1 MIVEKTA
8 KYLPAQAGKIFAVK
22 AESGRNNRVII
33 QLPLEAGTD
42 VRYIQELSGHKSSKT
57 TEIYTYV
64 SKASL
69 TKIKNP
75 LDNIMEKE
83 T

>member
-22 AESGRNNRVII
+22 AELGRNNRVII
-33 QLPLEAGTD
+33 QISLEAGTD

-57 TEIYTYV
+57 TEIYTYG
-64 SKASL
+64 SKTSL